1 MIKLTAKHIKRIL
14 RGILFIVLLSLFY
27 FFYMET
33 ALDQFT
39 KRRTTIVQSKI
50 ELEPEPPVLIVCPDP
65 PFKTSFFQDHG
76 VCKKEY
82 PGISTYFWAAYKQL
96 DNDFFPNYSSMSKLY
111 NDMSYELGTDWE
123 IFVTRN
129 VQ

>member
-1 MIKLTAKHIKRIL
+1 
-14 RGILFIVLLSLFY
+14 
-27 FFYMET
+27 MEK

-39 KRRTTIVQSKI
+39 KRRTTIVKSKI
-50 ELEPEPPVLIVCPDP
+50 ESEPEPPVLIVCPDP

-82 PGISTYFWAAYKQL
+82 PGISAYFWAAYKQR
-96 DNDFFPNYSSMSKLY
+96 DNAFFPNYSSMLKLY